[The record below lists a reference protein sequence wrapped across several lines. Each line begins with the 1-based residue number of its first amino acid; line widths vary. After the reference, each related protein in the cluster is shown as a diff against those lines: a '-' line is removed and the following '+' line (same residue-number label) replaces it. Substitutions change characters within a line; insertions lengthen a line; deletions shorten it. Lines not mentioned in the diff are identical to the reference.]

1 MVLAELGRKIST
13 ALRGLN
19 SKTNIDEKVLKQLLN
34 EISRALM
41 DADVSLQVI
50 KEIRTNIKNIVSMEE
65 LAAGTN
71 KQKMIQEAV
80 FKELVRMIN
89 PEKEPYRLKRGKCN
103 VVMFVGLQGSGKT
116 TSIAKYANYYN
127 KKGWRTCMVCA
138 DTFRAGAFDQLKQ
151 NATRVRVPFYGSYV
165 ESDPVKIARDGVAQ
179 FRKEKYELIIVDT
192 SGRHKQEADLFTE
205 MEEVN
210 QAVNPD
216 EVIFVMD
223 SSIGKS
229 VYDQAKAFKDTVSV
243 GSVIVTKL
251 DGHAHGGGAL
261 SAVAATES
269 PITFIGTGEHFD
281 DFETFNAESF
291 VRRMLGMG
299 DIGGL
304 LNKFQESGML
314 DKAPEMYDKFKKG
327 VFTLRDMYDQFQ
339 TILGMGNI
347 GSIMGMIPGLANV
360 MPQGAA
366 KDGTKNVEYFL
377 TVMDSMT
384 DDELD
389 SKVKLTETRIK
400 RVARGAGQS
409 ELFVQHL
416 LKCHK
421 QFEKMVGKMGK
432 SKLMSNDLTMQ
443 QQMMRNPDQMMRQ
456 MQGMLDPKMIQQM
469 GGMGNLQQMMKQ
481 MGGMDPQKVMQ
492 AMGGG
497 GGAGG
502 MDMAAMQK
510 MMGAI
515 GGGGGGSR
523 RKKVKGKR
531 R

>member
-1 MVLAELGRKIST
+1 
-13 ALRGLN
+13 
-19 SKTNIDEKVLKQLLN
+19 
-34 EISRALM
+34 
-41 DADVSLQVI
+41 
-50 KEIRTNIKNIVSMEE
+50 
-65 LAAGTN
+65 
-71 KQKMIQEAV
+71 
-80 FKELVRMIN
+80 
-89 PEKEPYRLKRGKCN
+89 
-103 VVMFVGLQGSGKT
+103 
-116 TSIAKYANYYN
+116 
-127 KKGWRTCMVCA
+127 
-138 DTFRAGAFDQLKQ
+138 
-151 NATRVRVPFYGSYV
+151 
-165 ESDPVKIARDGVAQ
+165 
-179 FRKEKYELIIVDT
+179 
-192 SGRHKQEADLFTE
+192 
-205 MEEVN
+205 
-210 QAVNPD
+210 
-216 EVIFVMD
+216 
-223 SSIGKS
+223 
-229 VYDQAKAFKDTVSV
+229 
-243 GSVIVTKL
+243 
-251 DGHAHGGGAL
+251 
-261 SAVAATES
+261 
-269 PITFIGTGEHFD
+269 
-281 DFETFNAESF
+281 
-291 VRRMLGMG
+291 ML
-299 DIGGL
+299 
-304 LNKFQESGML
+304 E
-314 DKAPEMYDKFKKG
+314 KAPEMMDKFKKG

-432 SKLMSNDLTMQ
+432 SKLMSNDGAMQ

-481 MGGMDPQKVMQ
+481 MGGMDPQKMMQ

-510 MMGAI
+510 MMGAM